1 MNEKIIGKIILKPK
15 SLDIVCDD
23 KINRGIIMEE
33 KSHYY
38 VLTEVFDENAVANYV
53 MHSPEAL
60 LSVAS

>member
-1 MNEKIIGKIILKPK
+1 M
-15 SLDIVCDD
+15 
-23 KINRGIIMEE
+23 E
-33 KSHYY
+33 KSNHYY